1 VFIILSFST
10 PSLLFDM
17 GRCDVNQVPAVPA
30 SKPFLDER
38 AFQQLLCAAYTLQ
51 QRHYHANDAAK
62 HASFKPVVGSDLP
75 GKLSKAALELTLL
88 GIEGNGK
95 RQELTRLS
103 ADRIT
108 PPGSLLVHKTTFTIA
123 RRGPKIWRT
132 FEALAIGTV
141 FCCFMVTAS
150 IPWFSSHAGGAVA
163 LSSPAALPKG
173 EGTPIAVR
181 LSNKATDGSENL
193 KNSRH
198 GEAGM
203 IARDTVIR
211 YMNLPSVPHVQA
223 GISGGGSQ
231 TNGPKRSGFA
241 RESDMIAS
249 DTVLRYDKDFNSS
262 RKPATDKALPIIPDS
277 LRSSAR

>member
-1 VFIILSFST
+1 VNQERTVSASQ
-10 PSLLFDM
+10 PSL
-17 GRCDVNQVPAVPA
+17 
-30 SKPFLDER
+30 SKPSLDER

-51 QRHYHANDAAK
+51 QRHHLNDAAK
-62 HASFKPVVGSDLP
+62 HASFEPAVASNLAGN
-75 GKLSKAALELTLL
+75 LSKAAFELTLL
-88 GIEGNGK
+88 GIEGNAK
-95 RQELTRLS
+95 RQELTKLS
-103 ADRIT
+103 ADRGT
-108 PPGSLLVHKTTFTIA
+108 PLDGLLVRKTTFTIA

-132 FEALAIGTV
+132 VEALAIGTV
-141 FCCFMVTAS
+141 FSCFMVTAS
-150 IPWFSSHAGGAVA
+150 IPWFSSHAGGAAV
-163 LSSPAALPKG
+163 LGSPAALPKG

-231 TNGPKRSGFA
+231 TSGPKRSGFA

-262 RKPATDKALPIIPDS
+262 RKPATDKALPTIPES
-277 LRSSAR
+277 QRPSAR